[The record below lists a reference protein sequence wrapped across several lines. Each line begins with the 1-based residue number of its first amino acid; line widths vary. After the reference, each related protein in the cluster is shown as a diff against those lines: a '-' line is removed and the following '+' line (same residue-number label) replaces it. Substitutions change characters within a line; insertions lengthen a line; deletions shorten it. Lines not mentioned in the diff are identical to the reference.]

1 MNKWNTLQAGM
12 LLLALSTSCEENTV
26 EEPEIELQAVTVENL
41 HAPGDLMDRS
51 TGEITEVRP
60 FRYFS
65 LEDNQV
71 VESRAGDWDIGF
83 KGTTLI
89 VNSGSSGP
97 GTAQASVVTGT
108 FDEITTVPSAADFKS
123 DGENGLAIPTGSG
136 NGWYNYNPNSH
147 IISPIPG
154 RVLLIQTN
162 EGNYA
167 KMEILSYYQDNPPL
181 AEVDPMTTPS
191 PYFTFR
197 YLIQPNG
204 TITF

>member
-1 MNKWNTLQAGM
+1 MNKWNMLPAGI

-65 LEDNQV
+65 LEDNQM
-71 VESRAGDWDIGF
+71 VESREGDWDIGF

-108 FDEITTVPSAADFKS
+108 FDEISTVPSAADFKS

-136 NGWYNYNPNSH
+136 NGWYNYNPSSH

-181 AEVDPMTTPS
+181 AEVDPRTTPS